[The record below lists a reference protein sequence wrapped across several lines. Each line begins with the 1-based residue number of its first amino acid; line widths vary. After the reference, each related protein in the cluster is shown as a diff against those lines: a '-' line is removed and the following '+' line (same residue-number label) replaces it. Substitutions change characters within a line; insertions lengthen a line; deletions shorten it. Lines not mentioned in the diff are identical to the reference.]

1 MKSFQFIAAF
11 IFLFAGIQTSNAQS
25 KTSGKQA
32 AVTTAV
38 FKVWGNCGMC
48 KKTIEGA
55 AKTNGATFAEWNED
69 SKMLTVKYAAAKSS
83 DDKIQKGIAAVGY
96 DNEKYVAPDDVY
108 NNLHGCC
115 QYDRKAATTTAAAE
129 TEACC
134 MKDGKCTG
142 DKACCKKV
150 EGKSDCCANGS
161 CAKEGGCC
169 AGMKCEKGGDCC
181 KKEGSVAK
189 ADCCKDGKCTHH

>member
-11 IFLFAGIQTSNAQS
+11 IFLFAGLQTSNAQS

-83 DDKIQKGIAAVGY
+83 DDKIQKGIAAAGY

-108 NNLHGCC
+108 DNLHECC
-115 QYDRKAATTTAAAE
+115 KYDRKTASATTKEAT
-129 TEACC
+129 ACC
-134 MKDGKCTG
+134 TKDGKCTG

-150 EGKSDCCANGS
+150 EGKSDCCANGT

-169 AGMKCEKGGDCC
+169 AGMTCEKGGDCC
-181 KKEGSVAK
+181 KKEGDVAK